1 MKTNYNSMD
10 RNTIKTSK
18 VNTIN
23 VSHESMKLT
32 WTSAEQIPPPPL
44 KIKKL
49 YKVSEAEL
57 SLGNIK
63 THVK

>member
-1 MKTNYNSMD
+1 MYNTTCTMYIFTRYIYENKLQFND

-32 WTSAEQIPPPPL
+32 WTSAEQIPPLP
-44 KIKKL
+44 
-49 YKVSEAEL
+49 
-57 SLGNIK
+57 
-63 THVK
+63 